1 MVPTLGA
8 EDPNLPHI
16 TSIAF
21 PVLVE
26 QFKVFQKLEDHPEAS
41 IFWRNILNTFS
52 NILVYAGMVL
62 TLAIVFTVHRA

>member
-16 TSIAF
+16 ASIAC

-26 QFKVFQKLEDHPEAS
+26 QFNIFRKLEDHPDAS

-52 NILVYAGMVL
+52 NILVYAGMS
-62 TLAIVFTVHRA
+62 